1 LIPEVVSGQDYR
13 VDTIYIEREEIP
25 YEGHSGQW
33 TFTGGMFSMY
43 PGGDSNIEEY
53 GVIGTWNDVA
63 PGVTSILYGGVK
75 HEFQGSSTET
85 YGIEGGLLIGF
96 PLRWKW
102 LPMVGCSALGHDKT
116 KDNAGRI
123 QYVSVDV
130 GLAYFPNGFNAKGI
144 RIPIFGIFGIDFA
157 MEIDGI
163 AAFVKYA
170 PGHNRVT
177 AGLGVVLLP

>member
-1 LIPEVVSGQDYR
+1 
-13 VDTIYIEREEIP
+13 
-25 YEGHSGQW
+25 
-33 TFTGGMFSMY
+33 MY
-43 PGGDSNIEEY
+43 PGGDSNIEQY
-53 GVIGTWNDVA
+53 GVSGIWNDIT
-63 PGVTSILYGGVK
+63 PSVTSILYGGVI
-75 HEFQGSSTET
+75 HEFQDGNTET
-85 YGIEGGLLIGF
+85 YGIEGGVLIGF

-102 LPMVGCSALGHDKT
+102 LPMIGCSMIGHDRM
-116 KDNAGRI
+116 KDNLGRI

-144 RIPIFGIFGIDFA
+144 LIPILGIFGIDFDI
-157 MEIDGI
+157 EIDGI